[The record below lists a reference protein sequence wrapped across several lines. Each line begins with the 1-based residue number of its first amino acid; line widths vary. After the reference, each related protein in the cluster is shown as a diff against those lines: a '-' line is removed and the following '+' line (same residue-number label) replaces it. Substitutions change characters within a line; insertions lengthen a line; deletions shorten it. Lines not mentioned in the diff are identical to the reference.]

1 MNADADV
8 HKRAK
13 DLARRQNKLWDND
26 QKNTEVSVLQQALR
40 LGLDQLEEQVKLAE
54 DCKDLPW

>member
-1 MNADADV
+1 MNVDADV

-26 QKNTEVSVLQQALR
+26 QKNTEASVLQQALR